1 MNLILGFPH
10 GAKVFKIP
18 PCSSPFSHILS
29 INQFFTIFEF
39 RISKQTNNIIM
50 ALDKGDKIPEILG
63 VDQDGKEIKAS
74 DYAGKKLILYFYP
87 KDNTP
92 GCTAQACSLKD
103 SNVELLKA
111 GYEILGVSV
120 DNEASHQKFIKK
132 HNLPFPLVAD
142 TDKKLVEEF
151 GVWQEKTMMGR
162 KYMGTVR
169 TTFLVNEQ
177 SKIIHVISGR
187 AVNTKQHA
195 DQILELKLD

>member
-1 MNLILGFPH
+1 
-10 GAKVFKIP
+10 
-18 PCSSPFSHILS
+18 
-29 INQFFTIFEF
+29 
-39 RISKQTNNIIM
+39 M
-50 ALDKGDKIPEILG
+50 ALEIGDKIPEILG
-63 VDQDGKEIKAS
+63 TDQDGKEVKAS
-74 DYAGKKLILYFYP
+74 DYAGKKLVLYFYP

-103 SNVELLKA
+103 SNVELLNA
-111 GYEILGVSV
+111 GYHILGVSV
-120 DNEASHQKFIKK
+120 DSEASHQKFIKK
-132 HNLPFPLVAD
+132 HNLPFPLIAD
-142 TDKKLVEEF
+142 TDMKLVEEF

-177 SKIIHVISGR
+177 NEIVHIISGR